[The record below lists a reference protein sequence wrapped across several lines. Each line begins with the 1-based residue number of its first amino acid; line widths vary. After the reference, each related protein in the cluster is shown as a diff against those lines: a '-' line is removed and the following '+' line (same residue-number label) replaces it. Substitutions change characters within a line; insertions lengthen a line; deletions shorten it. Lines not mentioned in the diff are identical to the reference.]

1 MSPNRSAT
9 KSVSVQVTPTKLH
22 EVTLVTPRV
31 FADNRGFFVESFN
44 ERDFAVAGIASRF
57 VQDNHSRSKKGVVRG
72 LHYQLVQTQGKLVT
86 VIRGRIFD
94 VAADIRKGSPTFGS
108 WVGVTLDDISRQSL
122 WIPSGFAHGFCAL
135 SDEVDVVY
143 KCTDYYSP
151 AAERGIMWNDPILA
165 IDWPIHDP
173 LVSSKDQEYPPLSP
187 SAEDLPQYRDEM
199 TLLELRKPF
208 GGHLLYGK

>member
-94 VAADIRKGSPTFGS
+94 VAADIRKGSPTFGN
-108 WVGVTLDDISRQSL
+108 WVGVTLDDVSRQSL
-122 WIPSGFAHGFCAL
+122 WVPAGFAHGFCAL
-135 SDEVDVVY
+135 SEEVDVVY
-143 KCTDYYSP
+143 KCTDYYN
-151 AAERGIMWNDPILA
+151 ARAERGIIWNDPTLS
-165 IDWPIHDP
+165 IDWPIQSP
-173 LVSSKDQEYPPLSP
+173 LVSSKDKEYPLLMPGSEYLP
-187 SAEDLPQYRDEM
+187 HYPAE
-199 TLLELRKPF
+199 
-208 GGHLLYGK
+208 